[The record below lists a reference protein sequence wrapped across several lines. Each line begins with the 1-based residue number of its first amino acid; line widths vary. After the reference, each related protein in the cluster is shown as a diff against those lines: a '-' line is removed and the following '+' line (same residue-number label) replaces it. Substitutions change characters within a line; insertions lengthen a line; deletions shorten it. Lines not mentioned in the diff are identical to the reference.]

1 MEKEEVV
8 ERCAEAAHE
17 MNRLFCEANGDTSQ
31 TIWANAPAW
40 QRESAI
46 RGVNIALSGATPHDQ
61 HEAWCKDK
69 FENGWKLGPV
79 KDPDKKEHP
88 CLVSYD
94 KLPKHQK
101 LKDYLFITTVTCM
114 SAVLGDSSL

>member
-1 MEKEEVV
+1 MEKQEIV
-8 ERCAEAAHE
+8 EKCAEAAHE
-17 MNRLFCEANGDTSQ
+17 MNRLFCEAHGDFLQ
-31 TIWANAPAW
+31 DNWGNAPAW

-46 RGVNIALSGATPHDQ
+46 RGVDIALSGATPFDQ
-61 HEAWCKDK
+61 HNAWCKDK
-69 FENGWKLGPV
+69 LENGWKFGPV

-88 CLVSYD
+88 CLVDYN

-114 SAVLGDSSL
+114 AAVLRETIP

>member
-31 TIWANAPAW
+31 TIWVNAPAW

-46 RGVNIALSGATPHDQ
+46 RGVNTALSGATPHD
-61 HEAWCKDK
+61 KR
-69 FENGWKLGPV
+69 
-79 KDPDKKEHP
+79 
-88 CLVSYD
+88 SR
-94 KLPKHQK
+94 
-101 LKDYLFITTVTCM
+101 
-114 SAVLGDSSL
+114 

>member
-1 MEKEEVV
+1 
-8 ERCAEAAHE
+8 
-17 MNRLFCEANGDTSQ
+17 LG
-31 TIWANAPAW
+31 NAPAW

-46 RGVNIALSGATPHDQ
+46 REVNIALSGATPHDQ

-69 FENGWKLGPV
+69 FGNGWKFGLV

-88 CLVSYD
+88 CLVSYND
-94 KLPKHQK
+94 LPKSQK

-114 SAVLGDSSL
+114 AAVLRETIP